1 MSKLIL
7 YGPARDGEFSCWIVY
22 GPRGGE
28 KAWFYKKKE
37 ALKYIK
43 ENSK

>member
-1 MSKLIL
+1 MKYTL

-28 KAWFYKKKE
+28 KAWFYTKTA
-37 ALKYIK
+37 ALYWIK
-43 ENSK
+43 THSK

>member
-1 MSKLIL
+1 MKLTI

-28 KAWFYKKKE
+28 KAWFYTKKAAEEYVRRHK
-37 ALKYIK
+37 
-43 ENSK
+43 